1 MIKNSKSTLSF
12 DQYLTAI
19 GKNPEEFEKELS
31 EKAIINIKTDLIIN
45 DHNRELTC
53 FSPAQST
60 AYYWGFGEGSGM
72 WSITEFDVDTVP
84 LLSVSGTYFNTENTM
99 NTALQTEVLVAII
112 DTLDVNVGTM
122 DTIFH
127 SYETIE
133 TDGVLGEK
141 VYSVALSDTFFN
153 QPDQAVFVIFRP
165 QTEAVWGIDGPDTTY
180 LFSPFFMS
188 DDGASWSG
196 LSGQTGPLGNF
207 FTLGGAD
214 FGMAD
219 WADFKID
226 LCADVP
232 RQTLPTM
239 CIKMDPWL

>member
-1 MIKNSKSTLSF
+1 MAFDDFYIETIAGPHSLTSSATTSTVSLSWLHPDSSMF
-12 DQYLTAI
+12 TRQVLQESVETGFSDA
-19 GKNPEEFEKELS
+19 
-31 EKAIINIKTDLIIN
+31 IKTDLIIN

-72 WSITEFDVDTVP
+72 WSITEFDVDTVH

-133 TDGVLGEK
+133 TDGVLGDCLL
-141 VYSVALSDTFFN
+141 YTSD
-153 QPDQAVFVIFRP
+153 A
-165 QTEAVWGIDGPDTTY
+165 
-180 LFSPFFMS
+180 
-188 DDGASWSG
+188 
-196 LSGQTGPLGNF
+196 
-207 FTLGGAD
+207 AD
-214 FGMAD
+214 E
-219 WADFKID
+219 
-226 LCADVP
+226 
-232 RQTLPTM
+232 
-239 CIKMDPWL
+239 